1 MSLKTNKNI
10 LPGDKIEID
19 TEMADQTVLVE
30 GHNRN
35 HWPEPQVVTISRGK
49 FPVTNNTTNTVILNK
64 GRVNSIKVTPTEE
77 MDWSAASSLNLSVI
91 STASKQSTKSTSLLD
106 SKTINT
112 IVIGDTTEEIQ
123 DLIQAA
129 NRRFGKVFS

>member
-1 MSLKTNKNI
+1 MT
-10 LPGDKIEID
+10 
-19 TEMADQTVLVE
+19 DQTVLVE
-30 GHNRN
+30 GHNGN

-64 GRVNSIKVTPTEE
+64 GGVNSIKVTPTEE

-91 STASKQSTKSTSLLD
+91 SIASKQSTNLTSLPD
-106 SKTINT
+106 SETIDT
-112 IVIGDTTEEIQ
+112 IVIGDTTEEIR

-129 NRRFGKVFS
+129 NRQFH